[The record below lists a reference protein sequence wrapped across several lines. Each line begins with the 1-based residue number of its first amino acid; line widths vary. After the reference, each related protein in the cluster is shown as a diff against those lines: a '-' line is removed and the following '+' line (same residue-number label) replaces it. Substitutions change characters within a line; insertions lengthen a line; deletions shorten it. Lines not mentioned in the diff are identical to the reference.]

1 MNYKAIH
8 ETIIQSLVAGMKGSS
23 DFVRTSI
30 NRADARKLKRTRN
43 TNVARSNSIARASSG
58 LVFTYPTLCSSSLG
72 IKQCMMV
79 GKALER
85 RNVTMLQMLLAANQ
99 WTKQNIMDYLKDF
112 HTNLDYNKL
121 DVDDLLGIMNDDV
134 PKLGFDKD
142 GPKNESYTNTLM
154 NLMPIREK
162 NMALEDFRNN
172 TNYFFE
178 EDVNESSIGRF
189 VTMKR
194 NGYQVV
200 IEADDDGVGAKVPAL
215 PNDTYS
221 DRYDPE
227 IPEDKRKGYEGD
239 KLGDV
244 SRNRPLSNDSDKNSV
259 DTYLYNKRYVSSAD
273 KVDAINKITA
283 PNNNDRLLSSEVK
296 KANEMVPSLMLIN
309 TIDPDTGVN
318 MQSVI
323 GVKSRIIPVPSN
335 EVVGRILANYNDSN
349 AMLKFVKLTTREI
362 SFIKDFLLAVDSAKL
377 DAINNSKKGSSS
389 SLFRALERRAQNGK
403 VRKLAKTEK
412 QFAKAI
418 SALVISQED
427 VEDLKKYNNVDVE
440 IPRVIIPIME
450 KLNLLYFVI
459 VDESA
464 ESVKLF
470 IDGATDYEVYNFS
483 SLEKEAKDDGYKK
496 VLNLM
501 TKMTN

>member
-134 PKLGFDKD
+134 PKLGFDTD

-200 IEADDDGVGAKVPAL
+200 IEADDNKDPKDNKPGEKVNNKPDKITPSSGVGMDVHGL
-215 PNDTYS
+215 PNDTYTNNGLGKV
-221 DRYDPE
+221 
-227 IPEDKRKGYEGD
+227 DKNK
-239 KLGDV
+239 
-244 SRNRPLSNDSDKNSV
+244 RPSFYDSD
-259 DTYLYNKRYVSSAD
+259 KRYVSYSDDAD
-273 KVDAINKITA
+273 KINKITA

>member
-200 IEADDDGVGAKVPAL
+200 IEADDNKDDVIIQAL
-215 PNDTYS
+215 PNDEYK
-221 DRYDPE
+221 DRYNKKDPE
-227 IPEDKRKGYEGD
+227 EKRRGYEGD
-239 KLGDV
+239 SLGRVDDGKKPF
-244 SRNRPLSNDSDKNSV
+244 SGKYDSDAG
-259 DTYLYNKRYVSSAD
+259 LYNGRKIVGKD
-273 KVDAINKITA
+273 VDAINKITA

-403 VRKLAKTEK
+403 IRKLAKTEK